1 MEELVILADLPSHQ
15 TDEISEPSMVGNK
28 TSDTAKQSWGT
39 RRWLSLPHLLSTVPS
54 CSKDLPTLLTH
65 GKSISTLTLDKGV
78 SVSEPDPK
86 ASQQN

>member
-1 MEELVILADLPSHQ
+1 MEELAILADLPSHQ
-15 TDEISEPSMVGNK
+15 PSMVGNK

-39 RRWLSLPHLLSTVPS
+39 RRWLSLLHLRPTVPS
-54 CSKDLPTLLTH
+54 CSENLPTLLTH
-65 GKSISTLTLDKGV
+65 CKSISTLTLDEGV